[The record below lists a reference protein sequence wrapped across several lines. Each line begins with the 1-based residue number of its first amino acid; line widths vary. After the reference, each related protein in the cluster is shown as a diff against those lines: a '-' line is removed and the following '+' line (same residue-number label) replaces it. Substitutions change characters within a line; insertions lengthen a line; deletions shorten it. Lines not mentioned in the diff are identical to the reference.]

1 MNTSPVRTTGTAA
14 AGHRLSA
21 VRRPDPRAAAV
32 VTILLVVGVLHVLP
46 CVALIAPDRLL
57 TLYGVTR
64 LDDDLLVLLRH
75 RAVLLGLL
83 GLFLLGA
90 IPRPDWRRPALGGA
104 LLSTVVFVLLAL
116 TVPTSVEIGRVATID
131 LVALPLIVVGLL
143 LSRRPTAPRSADAA

>member
-14 AGHRLSA
+14 AGHRFAA

-46 CVALIAPDRLL
+46 GVALVAPDRLG

-75 RAVLLGLL
+75 RAMLLGLL
-83 GLFLLGA
+83 GLFLLAA
-90 IPRPDWRRPALGGA
+90 IARPSWRRPALGGA

-116 TVPTSVEIGRVATID
+116 TVPTVAVLGI
-131 LVALPLIVVGLL
+131 
-143 LSRRPTAPRSADAA
+143 